1 MKLIIQLVFLCVLF
15 YLCLRYDL
23 GVAQTKSIS
32 RSILFTLLI
41 GVIYLITMNSTREGA
56 VMGNSSNYF
65 GTSKTD
71 EMSESEEESDE
82 DTTGDVRSGDDKKKK
97 KNKKKKKKKK
107 KK

>member
-1 MKLIIQLVFLCVLF
+1 MKLIIQLVFLCILF

-56 VMGNSSNYF
+56 VVGSSSNYF
-65 GTSKTD
+65 GSSKSD
-71 EMSESEEESDE
+71 EMSESEDEDEDE
-82 DTTGDVRSGDDKKKK
+82 DTTGDVSSGDD
-97 KNKKKKKKKK
+97 KKKKKKKK